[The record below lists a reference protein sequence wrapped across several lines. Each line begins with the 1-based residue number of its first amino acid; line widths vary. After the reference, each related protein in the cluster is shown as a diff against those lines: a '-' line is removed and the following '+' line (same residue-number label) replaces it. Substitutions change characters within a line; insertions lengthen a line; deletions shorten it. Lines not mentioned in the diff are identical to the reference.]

1 MSQESSQPTSPPAE
15 VPRARS
21 RTFFSWRG
29 AVKLLA
35 TAATVFVL
43 AECASFAILY
53 ALALR
58 DQAKPSP
65 ELALPAYRD
74 QPWARTYWREHLI
87 SSAQSYEAYPF
98 GLWRA
103 RPFAGETLNIDD
115 TGLRRTTDTNCGDG
129 TPVVYVFGDSVVFGV
144 GAPDWET
151 LPSNLARLFASD
163 GRPVCVVNFG
173 GAARTSD
180 DSVVELMMELKRP
193 DARRPSVV
201 IFVDSC
207 NDVFNRFDRPVGE
220 EPWGFRKKWLD
231 AQPPVRLASFGY
243 LIGMN
248 VRALVERLGKRA
260 AAQITPP
267 MPADPDRVGREIVEN
282 YRYNMEI
289 VDALAKSYG
298 FRYAFFLLPVN
309 VENEQPVYRAAV
321 EKTFP
326 LISTIANNHLH
337 DMTGVFGARQAQLLF
352 DQCHLVPEGNRILAQ
367 KIYEIIKQDIKPSP

>member
-1 MSQESSQPTSPPAE
+1 MSQESPQPTSPPAE
-15 VPRARS
+15 VPRGRS
-21 RTFFSWRG
+21 RAFYGWRG
-29 AVKLLA
+29 VARLVAV
-35 TAATVFVL
+35 AATVLVI
-43 AECASFAILY
+43 AECTSFAILY

-58 DQAKPSP
+58 DQAKTSP

-74 QPWARTYWREHLI
+74 QPWARTYWREHLK

-103 RPFAGETLNIDD
+103 RPFAGETLNIDEM
-115 TGLRRTTDTNCGDG
+115 GLRRTTDTRCDDG

-151 LPSNLARLFASD
+151 LPSNLAKRFAAD
-163 GRPVCVVNFG
+163 RRPACVVNFG

-201 IFVDSC
+201 LFVDSC
-207 NDVFNRFDRPVGE
+207 NDVFNRFDRPEGE
-220 EPWGFRKKWLD
+220 EQWGFRKKWLD
-231 AQPPVRLASFGY
+231 AQPPVRQASFRY

-248 VRALVERLGKRA
+248 SWALLERLVRRG

-267 MPADPDRVGREIVEN
+267 MPADPDRVGREIMDN
-282 YRYNMEI
+282 YRHNMET
-289 VDALAKSYG
+289 VGALAKSYG

-309 VENEQPVYRAAV
+309 VANDEPLYRAAV

-326 LISTIANNHLH
+326 LISTIANDHLH
-337 DMTGVFGARQAQLLF
+337 DMTGTFGVKQAEFLF
-352 DQCHLVPEGNRILAQ
+352 DQCHLVPEGNRVLAE
-367 KIYEIIKQDIKPSP
+367 KVYEIIRQEVKPVP